1 MAEYYLI
8 SQLPSLDGISENTQM
23 PITEESFL
31 ELCSR
36 FLGKKAMS
44 VIENITL
51 LPPKIEEQTDS
62 ALIMAWNEGERN
74 LRLALAKTRAEKLN
88 KPFDLK
94 DKIIPIEIIKVASD
108 ALGMENP
115 LDAEKF
121 LLKFRLNFLES
132 LRPIDGFSND
142 YIVYYAL
149 KLKLLLRIRNFD
161 GDLGRREYYKIYK
174 TILSGD
180 NLEVR

>member
-1 MAEYYLI
+1 
-8 SQLPSLDGISENTQM
+8 
-23 PITEESFL
+23 
-31 ELCSR
+31 
-36 FLGKKAMS
+36 
-44 VIENITL
+44 
-51 LPPKIEEQTDS
+51 
-62 ALIMAWNEGERN
+62 
-74 LRLALAKTRAEKLN
+74 
-88 KPFDLK
+88 
-94 DKIIPIEIIKVASD
+94 
-108 ALGMENP
+108 MENP

-161 GDLGRREYYKIYK
+161 GDMGRREYYKIYK